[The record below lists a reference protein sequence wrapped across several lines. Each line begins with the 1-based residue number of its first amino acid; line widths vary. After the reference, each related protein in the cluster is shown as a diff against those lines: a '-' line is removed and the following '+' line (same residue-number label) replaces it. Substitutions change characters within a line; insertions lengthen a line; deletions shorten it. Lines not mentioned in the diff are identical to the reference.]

1 MYECG
6 YFKESYSHRV
16 VSPKEVEKF
25 IDALAGCEVTEGGI
39 IYGRTYYSDTVNDG
53 KVNSTPSFKLDKDGK
68 FEFSPGF
75 LSSYL
80 GIGSYRFDGVRL
92 TLKTA
97 NISSLYEP
105 RAQPSATTPPTPH
118 PRMSSRTARYST
130 EHSKI
135 PLRSLKLRGGTVL
148 LFADK
153 LAVLGVDR
161 DGGVR
166 VNVA

>member
-39 IYGRTYYSDTVNDG
+39 VYGKTYYSDTVDDG

-68 FEFSPGF
+68 FEFSPGY

-80 GIGSYRFDGVRL
+80 GIGSYRFDRVR
-92 TLKTA
+92 
-97 NISSLYEP
+97 
-105 RAQPSATTPPTPH
+105 PTPH
-118 PRMSSRTARYST
+118 PRMSSRTVRYST